1 MIEEQKKEFEV
12 ANIELKASLMKKY
25 AEERRQS
32 EETISQLNQ
41 KLKEK
46 LILTESSREIKTV
59 IARLD
64 SFEQLITKNTS
75 ETEKLIKQLS

>member
-75 ETEKLIKQLS
+75 ETEQLIKQLS

>member
-32 EETISQLNQ
+32 EETISQLNH

-46 LILTESSREIKTV
+46 LI
-59 IARLD
+59 
-64 SFEQLITKNTS
+64 
-75 ETEKLIKQLS
+75 